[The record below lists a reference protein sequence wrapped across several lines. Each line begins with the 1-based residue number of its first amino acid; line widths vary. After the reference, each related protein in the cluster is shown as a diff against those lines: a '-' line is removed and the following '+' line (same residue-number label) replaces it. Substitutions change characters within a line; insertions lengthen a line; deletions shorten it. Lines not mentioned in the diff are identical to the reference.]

1 MEARSERLAARIGRA
16 TAARPATFAFAGVFV
31 TCLLAFLGLGAVLP
45 VLPRYVKGPIGSTD
59 VAVGL
64 VTGAFAFTAVV
75 CRPLGGRLA
84 DTRGRRLVVMTGAL
98 LSSLAGALYFLP
110 LGVPGLVLARLVLGA
125 GEGLVFTA
133 GAAWTVDLAPE
144 ETRGRSIGLFG
155 LTIWSALTA
164 GPLIGE
170 LLRQNLGYDAV
181 WAFAAGAPLV
191 GALVARSLPASPRP
205 AAAQK
210 RGSLV
215 AREALR
221 PGVSLS
227 LAAFGQ
233 AAFAGFIVL
242 HLDAKG
248 IGHGAAIFTAFGAAV
263 VGARVIAG
271 RLPDVVGPRKTAV
284 GAALCEACGLAV
296 IGFAGTLG
304 VALVGA
310 VIMGFGFSVLFPS
323 LALIVVNAAGEDRRG
338 AALGT
343 FTAFFDIGMG
353 LGGLTAGAIAA
364 LSDYPE
370 VFWFAAGCAALG
382 AGLAAAASPRARGV
396 IGDIGI
402 GFPP

>member
-1 MEARSERLAARIGRA
+1 MEARTDSVIGRA
-16 TAARPATFAFAGVFV
+16 VAARPAAAAFAGVFV
-31 TCLLAFLGLGAVLP
+31 ACLLAFLGLGSVLP
-45 VLPRYVKGPIGSTD
+45 VLPRYVRGPIGSTD
-59 VAVGL
+59 LAVGL
-64 VTGAFAFTAVV
+64 VTGAFAFTAIV

-84 DTRGRRLVVMTGAL
+84 DARGRRLVVMTGAL
-98 LSSLAGALYFLP
+98 LSALAGTLYLVP
-110 LGVPGLVLARLVLGA
+110 LGVPGLVIARLVLGA

-133 GAAWTVDLAPE
+133 GVAWTVDLAPE
-144 ETRGRSIGLFG
+144 ATRGRAIGLFG

-170 LLRQNLGYDAV
+170 ALLHALSYEAV
-181 WAFAAGAPLV
+181 WVFAAAAPLA
-191 GALVARSLPASPRP
+191 GAAVARALPDRPPPSASE
-205 AAAQK
+205 A

-242 HLDAKG
+242 HLEELG
-248 IGHGAAIFTAFGAAV
+248 PGHGAAVFTAFGAAV
-263 VGARVIAG
+263 VGTRVLAG

-284 GAALCEACGLAV
+284 GAAACEACGLAL
-296 IGFAGTLG
+296 IGAAGGLP
-304 VALVGA
+304 VALAGA
-310 VIMGFGFSVLFPS
+310 VVMGFGFSVLFPS
-323 LALIVVNAAGEDRRG
+323 LALIVVNEAGDARRG

-353 LGGLTAGAIAA
+353 VGGLVAGAIAA
-364 LSDYPE
+364 GAGYPA
-370 VFWFAAGCAALG
+370 VFWVAAASAAAGGL
-382 AGLAAAASPRARGV
+382 LAAAGSPGRRGLRADV
-396 IGDIGI
+396 

>member
-1 MEARSERLAARIGRA
+1 MEARSDTLIGRA
-16 TAARPATFAFAGVFV
+16 VASRPATVAFAGVFV
-31 TCLLAFLGLGAVLP
+31 ACLLAFLGLGAVLP

-84 DTRGRRLVVMTGAL
+84 DARGRRLVVMTGAL
-98 LSSLAGALYFLP
+98 LSALAGALYFVP

-144 ETRGRSIGLFG
+144 ETRGRAIGLFG
-155 LTIWSALTA
+155 LTIWSALTV

-170 LLRQNLGYDAV
+170 GLRQAAGYGAV
-181 WAFAAGAPLV
+181 WAFAAAAPLA
-191 GALVARSLPASPRP
+191 GAAVARALPDSPP
-205 AAAQK
+205 TPVPET
-210 RGSLV
+210 RGAWI
-215 AREALR
+215 AREAVR

-242 HLDAKG
+242 HLERRG
-248 IGHGAAIFTAFGAAV
+248 IGHGVAVFTAFGAAV

-271 RLPDVVGPRKTAV
+271 RLPDVVGPRKSAV
-284 GAALCEACGLAV
+284 GAALCEACGLAI
-296 IGFAGTLG
+296 IGLAHGLP
-304 VALVGA
+304 VAIAGA
-310 VIMGFGFSVLFPS
+310 VVMGFGFSVLFPS
-323 LALIVVNAAGEDRRG
+323 LALIVVTAAGDARGG

-343 FTAFFDIGMG
+343 FTAFFDIGRG
-353 LGGLTAGAIAA
+353 LGGLVAGLIAA
-364 LSDYPE
+364 LAGYPE

-382 AGLAAAASPRARGV
+382 GVLAAAGSARARGIRADV
-396 IGDIGI
+396 

>member
-1 MEARSERLAARIGRA
+1 MEARSDTLIGRA
-16 TAARPATFAFAGVFV
+16 VASRPATVAFAGVFV
-31 TCLLAFLGLGAVLP
+31 ACLLAFLGLGTVLP

-84 DTRGRRLVVMTGAL
+84 DARGRRLVVITGAL
-98 LSSLAGALYFLP
+98 LSALAGALYFVP

-144 ETRGRSIGLFG
+144 DTRGRAIGLFG
-155 LTIWSALTA
+155 LTIWTALTI

-170 LLRQNLGYDAV
+170 GLRQAAGYGAV
-181 WAFAAGAPLV
+181 WAFAAAAPLA
-191 GALVARSLPASPRP
+191 GAAVARALPDSPRTP
-205 AAAQK
+205 VPEI
-210 RGSLV
+210 RGAWV
-215 AREALR
+215 AREAVR

-242 HLDAKG
+242 HMERRG
-248 IGHGAAIFTAFGAAV
+248 IGHGVAVFTAFGAAV

-271 RLPDVVGPRKTAV
+271 RLPDVIGPRKSAV
-284 GAALCEACGLAV
+284 GAAFCEACGLAI
-296 IGFAGTLG
+296 IGLAHGLP
-304 VALVGA
+304 VAIAGA
-310 VIMGFGFSVLFPS
+310 VVMGFGFSVLFPS
-323 LALIVVNAAGEDRRG
+323 LALIVVNAAGDARRG

-353 LGGLTAGAIAA
+353 LGGLVAGLIAA
-364 LSDYPE
+364 LAGYPE

-382 AGLAAAASPRARGV
+382 GVLAAAGSARARG
-396 IGDIGI
+396 IRADI

>member
-1 MEARSERLAARIGRA
+1 MEARSDTLIGRA
-16 TAARPATFAFAGVFV
+16 AAARPATVAFAGVFV
-31 TCLLAFLGLGAVLP
+31 ACLLAFLGLGAVLP

-75 CRPLGGRLA
+75 CRPLGGRFA
-84 DTRGRRLVVMTGAL
+84 DARGRRLVVMTGAL
-98 LSSLAGALYFLP
+98 LSALAGALYFVP
-110 LGVPGLVLARLVLGA
+110 LGVPGLVVARLVLGA

-144 ETRGRSIGLFG
+144 ETRGRAIGLFG
-155 LTIWSALTA
+155 LTIWTALTA

-170 LLRQNLGYDAV
+170 GLRSAFGYDAV
-181 WAFAAGAPLV
+181 WAFAAVAPLAGAAV
-191 GALVARSLPASPRP
+191 ARALPESPPTPAPEGRGALL
-205 AAAQK
+205 
-210 RGSLV
+210 
-215 AREALR
+215 AREAVR

-242 HLDAKG
+242 HMEERG
-248 IGHGAAIFTAFGAAV
+248 IGHGVTVLTAFGAAV

-271 RLPDVVGPRKTAV
+271 RLPDAVGPRKSAV
-284 GAALCEACGLAV
+284 GAAFCEACGLAI
-296 IGFAGTLG
+296 IGLAHGLP
-304 VALVGA
+304 VAIAGA
-310 VIMGFGFSVLFPS
+310 VVMGFGFSVLFPS
-323 LALIVVNAAGEDRRG
+323 LALIVVNAAGDARRG

-353 LGGLTAGAIAA
+353 LGGLAAGLIAA
-364 LSDYPE
+364 QAGYPE

-382 AGLAAAASPRARGV
+382 ALLAAAGSARAHAIRA
-396 IGDIGI
+396 DI

>member
-1 MEARSERLAARIGRA
+1 MEARSDTLIGRA
-16 TAARPATFAFAGVFV
+16 VASRPATVAFAGVFV
-31 TCLLAFLGLGAVLP
+31 ACLLAFLGLGAVLP

-84 DTRGRRLVVMTGAL
+84 DARGRRLVVMTGAL
-98 LSSLAGALYFLP
+98 LSALAGALYFVP

-144 ETRGRSIGLFG
+144 ETRGRAIGLFG
-155 LTIWSALTA
+155 LTIWTALTV

-170 LLRQNLGYDAV
+170 GLRQAAGYGAV
-181 WAFAAGAPLV
+181 WAFAAAAPLA
-191 GALVARSLPASPRP
+191 GAAVARALPDSPPTP
-205 AAAQK
+205 APET
-210 RGSLV
+210 RGAWI
-215 AREALR
+215 AREAVR

-242 HLDAKG
+242 HLERRG
-248 IGHGAAIFTAFGAAV
+248 IGHGVAVFTAFGAAV

-271 RLPDVVGPRKTAV
+271 RLPDVVGPRKSAV
-284 GAALCEACGLAV
+284 GAALCEACGLAI
-296 IGFAGTLG
+296 IGLAHGLP
-304 VALVGA
+304 VAIAGA
-310 VIMGFGFSVLFPS
+310 VVMGFGFSVLFPS
-323 LALIVVNAAGEDRRG
+323 LALIVVNAAGDARRG

-353 LGGLTAGAIAA
+353 LGGLVAGLIAA
-364 LSDYPE
+364 LAGYPE

-382 AGLAAAASPRARGV
+382 GVLAAAGSARARG
-396 IGDIGI
+396 IRADI

>member
-1 MEARSERLAARIGRA
+1 MEARSDSFIGRSA
-16 TAARPATFAFAGVFV
+16 AARPATVAFAGVFV
-31 TCLLAFLGLGAVLP
+31 ACLLAFLGLGTVLP

-84 DTRGRRLVVMTGAL
+84 DTRGRRLVVTAGAL
-98 LSSLAGALYFLP
+98 LAALAGVLYFLP
-110 LGVPGLVLARLVLGA
+110 FGVPGLVLARLVLGA

-144 ETRGRSIGLFG
+144 ETRGRAIGLFG
-155 LTIWSALTA
+155 LTIWSALTV
-164 GPLIGE
+164 GPVIGE
-170 LLRQNLGYDAV
+170 VLRSTLGYDAV
-181 WAFAAGAPLV
+181 WAFAAAAPLI
-191 GALVARSLPASPRP
+191 GAAVARALPDSPRESSP
-205 AAAQK
+205 ES
-210 RGSLV
+210 RGALV

-242 HLDAKG
+242 HLEEKG
-248 IGHGAAIFTAFGAAV
+248 VGHGAAVFTAFGAAV

-284 GAALCEACGLAV
+284 GAAVCEAVGLAI
-296 IGFAGTLG
+296 IGFSGSLA
-304 VALVGA
+304 VALCGA
-310 VIMGFGFSVLFPS
+310 VVMGFGFSVLFPS
-323 LALIVVNAAGEDRRG
+323 LALIVVNAAGEARRG

-343 FTAFFDIGMG
+343 FTAFFDIGLG

-364 LSDYPE
+364 LSGYPE
-370 VFWFAAGCAALG
+370 VFWFAAACAFLG
-382 AGLAAAASPRARGV
+382 AALAAAGSARARGV
-396 IGDIGI
+396 MADI

>member
-1 MEARSERLAARIGRA
+1 MEARVDTRLRRAAA
-16 TAARPATFAFAGVFV
+16 TRPATVAFLGVFAAA
-31 TCLLAFLGLGAVLP
+31 LLAFLGLGTVLP
-45 VLPRYVKGPIGSTD
+45 VLPRYVKGPVGSTD
-59 VAVGL
+59 VAVGV

-75 CRPLGGRLA
+75 CRPLAGRLA

-98 LSSLAGALYFLP
+98 LSSLAGILYFLP

-144 ETRGRSIGLFG
+144 ETRGRAIGLFG
-155 LTIWSALTA
+155 LTIWSALTV

-170 LLRQNLGYDAV
+170 GLRQALGYDAV
-181 WAFAAGAPLV
+181 WAFAAAAPLA
-191 GALVARSLPASPRP
+191 GALVSRALPNTIPEHVEEA
-205 AAAQK
+205 

-221 PGVSLS
+221 PGMSLS

-242 HLDAKG
+242 HLEDRG
-248 IGHGAAIFTAFGAAV
+248 VGHGAAVFTAFGAAV

-284 GAALCEACGLAV
+284 GAAFCEAAGLAI
-296 IGFAGTLG
+296 IGASTGLG
-304 VALVGA
+304 VAVLGA
-310 VIMGFGFSVLFPS
+310 VVMGFGFSVLFPS
-323 LALIVVNAAGEDRRG
+323 LALIVVNAAGDARRG
-338 AALGT
+338 AGLGT

-353 LGGLTAGAIAA
+353 LGGLVAGAIAA
-364 LSDYPE
+364 LAGYPE
-370 VFWFAAGCAALG
+370 VFWVAAGAAFLG
-382 AGLAAAASPRARGV
+382 GLLAAAGSPRLRGLAAEV
-396 IGDIGI
+396 

>member
-1 MEARSERLAARIGRA
+1 MEARSDTLIGRA
-16 TAARPATFAFAGVFV
+16 AAARPATVAFAGVFV
-31 TCLLAFLGLGAVLP
+31 ACLLAFLGLGTVLP

-84 DTRGRRLVVMTGAL
+84 DARGRRIVVITGAL
-98 LSSLAGALYFLP
+98 LSALAGVMYFVP
-110 LGVPGLVLARLVLGA
+110 LGVPGLVAARLVLGA

-133 GAAWTVDLAPE
+133 GAAWTVDLSPE
-144 ETRGRSIGLFG
+144 ETRGRAIGLFG
-155 LTIWSALTA
+155 LTIWSALTV

-170 LLRQNLGYDAV
+170 TLRQAAGYEAV
-181 WAFAAGAPLV
+181 WAFAAAAPLAGAV
-191 GALVARSLPASPRP
+191 VARALPDSPRTPLPEIRGALVAP
-205 AAAQK
+205 
-210 RGSLV
+210 
-215 AREALR
+215 EALR
-221 PGVSLS
+221 PGLSLS

-242 HLDAKG
+242 HMERRG
-248 IGHGAAIFTAFGAAV
+248 IGHGVAVFTAFGAAV

-271 RLPDVVGPRKTAV
+271 RLPDVVGPRKSAV
-284 GAALCEACGLAV
+284 GAAFCEACGLAI
-296 IGFAGTLG
+296 IGLAHGLP
-304 VALVGA
+304 VALAGA
-310 VIMGFGFSVLFPS
+310 VVMGFGFSVLFPS
-323 LALIVVNAAGEDRRG
+323 LALIVVNAAGDARRG

-353 LGGLTAGAIAA
+353 LGGLVAGTIAA
-364 LSDYPE
+364 LAGYPE

-382 AGLAAAASPRARGV
+382 GLLAAAGSARARG
-396 IGDIGI
+396 IRADI